1 MKKGLLS
8 LLAVTLTIVSC
19 QNYDDQFA
27 ELTGLVN
34 TLSTEVA
41 GLSQVQTDLATLS
54 QTVNGLATAAS
65 IAGITQGQSD
75 LSTGLTN
82 AQTAIASLTAQLNT
96 VASASDL
103 DLISTALG
111 IVNDDVKE
119 LLSKNAVINQT
130 VTINNEATL
139 IYAETLISSATDA
152 PNVIINGGL
161 VISVTTTNFDAGML
175 ARVDA
180 ITPKVATV
188 LGATGVSIS
197 NTSTPVHTVLVP
209 NLTFVDGPYTVTG
222 APADDSGLRTVSGD
236 LTIAHTGA
244 ADYSQVTTIGGDVVI
259 NKDVTSIDL
268 SAATVAGGITDSA
281 SADSGKIV
289 FPKATAVNVGTS
301 SVHFANL
308 QKAVGTVNLGFAGAI
323 TSNVSITTPKATR
336 VDFGAKTA
344 TGTFE
349 VAAKTGTAGT
359 AFYAPSLEYT
369 IGGTT
374 VTASEAHFS
383 KLTGFGGNSTINA
396 TAVDF
401 SSLSQTASGTLV
413 LTNATAFSAPKLVV
427 TNNVTATA
435 AVTVEVKSSDNVN
448 LFLDAVKTL
457 TVNTL
462 GVTTDF
468 TTGGYTTLVTLNIG
482 GAQGKAPF
490 ISTVTN
496 TLDIQ
501 NTALKTLNIT
511 GGDFDTV
518 SVSGTTGL
526 TALSTAG
533 EIKSFTLNGATTLVA
548 ATIGHS
554 HLDGSDAAT
563 FVVTGNTLLAGLTT
577 SALDEVGN
585 LDISSNAA
593 LAAIDLSSLTTLPI
607 LGSYTATITGNKL
620 SGGFVAATAGATTTA
635 FVEAIVKSDDL
646 MTILPYFTLSAAS
659 SVVTFTTNIGLS
671 DVKPATGSQALNSA
685 GVITTIVG
693 SKLTASTNILS
704 DKIFVA
710 VVAAE

>member
-1 MKKGLLS
+1 
-8 LLAVTLTIVSC
+8 
-19 QNYDDQFA
+19 
-27 ELTGLVN
+27 
-34 TLSTEVA
+34 
-41 GLSQVQTDLATLS
+41 
-54 QTVNGLATAAS
+54 
-65 IAGITQGQSD
+65 
-75 LSTGLTN
+75 
-82 AQTAIASLTAQLNT
+82 
-96 VASASDL
+96 
-103 DLISTALG
+103 
-111 IVNDDVKE
+111 
-119 LLSKNAVINQT
+119 
-130 VTINNEATL
+130 
-139 IYAETLISSATDA
+139 
-152 PNVIINGGL
+152 
-161 VISVTTTNFDAGML
+161 
-175 ARVDA
+175 
-180 ITPKVATV
+180 
-188 LGATGVSIS
+188 
-197 NTSTPVHTVLVP
+197 
-209 NLTFVDGPYTVTG
+209 
-222 APADDSGLRTVSGD
+222 
-236 LTIAHTGA
+236 
-244 ADYSQVTTIGGDVVI
+244 
-259 NKDVTSIDL
+259 
-268 SAATVAGGITDSA
+268 
-281 SADSGKIV
+281 
-289 FPKATAVNVGTS
+289 
-301 SVHFANL
+301 
-308 QKAVGTVNLGFAGAI
+308 
-323 TSNVSITTPKATR
+323 
-336 VDFGAKTA
+336 
-344 TGTFE
+344 
-349 VAAKTGTAGT
+349 
-359 AFYAPSLEYT
+359 
-369 IGGTT
+369 
-374 VTASEAHFS
+374 
-383 KLTGFGGNSTINA
+383 
-396 TAVDF
+396 
-401 SSLSQTASGTLV
+401 V

-518 SVSGTTGL
+518 NVSGTTGL

-533 EIKSFTLNGATTLVA
+533 EIKSFTLNGATTLEA

-620 SGGFVAATAGATTTA
+620 SGAFVAATAGATTTA

-671 DVKPATGSQALNSA
+671 DVKPATGSQALNSL

-693 SKLTASTNILS
+693 SKLTSSTNILS